1 TEYKKLPALYE
12 LDEFYPCLQTSGDL
26 YCYVDA
32 LLVSNTT
39 SELLNEYSAQTIT
52 HFNHTVV
59 HRGVCMTQTCR
70 QYLGNST
77 NLDQALEECLNATL
91 YETHQLQ
98 VNLIKDKVECT
109 YYNEKVEIDAGDCA
123 VATIM
128 ARKNT
133 HLFLVEE
140 KLAEADAAERRGPG
154 AADAATQVL
163 QRHQTFFIISGFLL
177 AYNILL
183 VEEKTKVDW
192 KMLPK
197 GLVLRWLSRSL
208 VWR

>member
-32 LLVSNTT
+32 LL
-39 SELLNEYSAQTIT
+39 EYSAQTIT

-98 VNLIKDKVECT
+98 
-109 YYNEKVEIDAGDCA
+109 
-123 VATIM
+123 
-128 ARKNT
+128 
-133 HLFLVEE
+133 
-140 KLAEADAAERRGPG
+140 
-154 AADAATQVL
+154 
-163 QRHQTFFIISGFLL
+163 TFFIISGFLL

-208 VWR
+208 VCLMPNSKKPGSNLESNKSVSIATQIVVLGSKKTIEGDF